1 MLVSLWV
8 LWSTPYGRKLCG
20 RFFTTC
26 IRAQTLLVSLW
37 VIHLWSLWSR
47 GLSMFRALRNILTW
61 TFTSDE
67 DRERAETRIR
77 SFAACEIRQEFVVA
91 RLQNPGV
98 EDVQISINTV
108 SCGDNSEDKPT
119 LGR

>member
-1 MLVSLWV
+1 
-8 LWSTPYGRKLCG
+8 
-20 RFFTTC
+20 
-26 IRAQTLLVSLW
+26 
-37 VIHLWSLWSR
+37 
-47 GLSMFRALRNILTW
+47 MFRALRNILTW

-77 SFAACEIRQEFVVA
+77 SFAACEVRQEFVVA

-108 SCGDNSEDKPT
+108 SCGDFSEDKPT
-119 LGR
+119 LGTLGLEHAAGKFRVFDELFIFAIVFQFGS